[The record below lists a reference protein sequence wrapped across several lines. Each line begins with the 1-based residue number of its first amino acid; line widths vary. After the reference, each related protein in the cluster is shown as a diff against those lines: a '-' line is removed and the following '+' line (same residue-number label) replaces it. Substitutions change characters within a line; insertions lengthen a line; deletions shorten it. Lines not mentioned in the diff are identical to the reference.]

1 MKYLKVEN
9 KDGLVRDCST
19 NAILN
24 VDMDSYNQ
32 YVQNYQNKLK
42 ESKKIQDLEDNV
54 NDIKSDI
61 DEIKILLRK
70 FFEWIQIIFY

>member
-24 VDMDSYNQ
+24 IDIDSYNQ

-42 ESKKIQDLEDNV
+42 ESKKIQGLEDKV

-70 FFEWIQIIFY
+70 FFE

>member
-42 ESKKIQDLEDNV
+42 ESKKIQDLEDKV
-54 NDIKSDI
+54 NNIKSDI
-61 DEIKILLRK
+61 DEIKILLTK
-70 FFEWIQIIFY
+70 FFE

>member
-70 FFEWIQIIFY
+70 FFE

>member
-24 VDMDSYNQ
+24 IDIDSYNQ

-42 ESKKIQDLEDNV
+42 ESKKIQDLENKIG
-54 NDIKSDI
+54 DIKSDLN
-61 DEIKILLRK
+61 EIKTLLK
-70 FFEWIQIIFY
+70 EFLK